1 MKIAIDLN
9 DVVRDFSNNFVRYY
23 IEGYDHKFDL
33 TDFEFWSHDLYR
45 RFSRLKVR
53 MHIIILFTMIML
65 LNFMENVMFVQ
76 ES

>member
-33 TDFEFWSHDLYR
+33 TDFEFWSHDLSAV
-45 RFSRLKVR
+45 FPFKVR
-53 MHIIILFTMIML
+53 MHIIILFTMTML